1 MERRQEVV
9 FSAELAGTTGALPS
23 CCVRHG
29 REAVRRKDFV
39 LQSRAKPE
47 GSRFMGA
54 NALGM
59 AGRLG
64 EKARKT
70 RLVKVREWPLCDVCV
85 RKRLTLFSLTQVMFW
100 SALLLALVAVVG
112 RIVSGQ
118 PSALLGGLLG
128 LSFVLLLGSAFVF
141 YLGSVPR
148 LVQARASDDGDSVIT
163 SRPHPNFGDQVVT
176 GESDPRT
183 S

>member
-1 MERRQEVV
+1 MERRQQVV
-9 FSAELAGTTGALPS
+9 LSAELAGTAGALPS

-29 REAVRRKDFV
+29 RHVVRRKDFV
-39 LQSRAKPE
+39 LQSRAKPA
-47 GSRFMGA
+47 GSRFMSA

-64 EKARKT
+64 EKARRT
-70 RLVKVREWPLCDVCV
+70 RFVRVRGWPLCAVCV
-85 RKRLTLFSLTQVMFW
+85 RKRLSLFSLTQVMFW
-100 SALLLALVAVVG
+100 PALLLVLAAVVG
-112 RIVSGQ
+112 RIVSGH
-118 PSALLGGLLG
+118 PSALLGGFLG

-141 YLGSVPR
+141 YVGSVPR
-148 LVQARASDDGDSVIT
+148 LVQARASDDGKSVIV
-163 SRPHPNFGDQVVT
+163 SRPHPEFSDEVAA

>member
-1 MERRQEVV
+1 MERRQELVL
-9 FSAELAGTTGALPS
+9 SAELAGTTGALPS

-29 REAVRRKDFV
+29 RHVVRRKDFV
-39 LQSRAKPE
+39 LQSRAKLE
-47 GSRFMGA
+47 GSRFMSA

-70 RLVKVREWPLCDVCV
+70 RFVRVWGWPLCAVCV
-85 RKRLTLFSLTQVMFW
+85 RKRLSLFSLTQVMFW
-100 SALLLALVAVVG
+100 PALLLVLAAVVG
-112 RIVSGQ
+112 RIASGH

-128 LSFVLLLGSAFVF
+128 MGFVLLLGSAFVF

-148 LVQARASDDGDSVIT
+148 LVQARASDDGQSVIV
-163 SRPHPNFGDQVVT
+163 SRPHPNFSVEVAADA
-176 GESDPRT
+176 PYART